1 MASAAA
7 FCPAGDTVNDDAVDL
22 SRRELWLLA
31 LRWFGGL
38 AVLFGVM
45 IGLANLFRA
54 PLETLGHAFVKSFG
68 YGGMAFGTFIADGF
82 HFPIPPQFYMLMA
95 VSSGVS
101 ELAAFAAIT
110 LGSLLGGYAGYRVAG
125 RLAGFEFVARRIEG
139 AKKLAGRA
147 FARFGYRSAVIASM
161 LPIAYSVLCY
171 LAGMHGLPP
180 RVFAVLSLCRIPRL
194 MLFFYLVR
202 LGWSGP

>member
-1 MASAAA
+1 MS
-7 FCPAGDTVNDDAVDL
+7 DDALEL
-22 SRRELWLLA
+22 SRREVWLLA
-31 LRWFGGL
+31 LRWFGGI
-38 AVLFGVM
+38 AVLFGGM
-45 IGLANLFRA
+45 IALANVFRA
-54 PLETLGHAFVKSFG
+54 PLETLGRAFVATFG
-68 YGGMAFGTFIADGF
+68 YGGMLLGTFIADGF

-101 ELAAFAAIT
+101 ELAAFVAIT
-110 LGSLLGGYAGYRVAG
+110 IGSLLGGYAGYRVSG
-125 RLAGFEFVARRIEG
+125 RLARFAFVARRIEG
-139 AKKLAGRA
+139 ARQLAGRA

-171 LAGMHGLPP
+171 LAGVHGLPP